1 MSTTANTQLEAI
13 HAMMASGH
21 RSVRI
26 ERHTLLLWGL
36 AAAFLILAVEVIFSK
51 QRFPEI
57 WLRSL
62 SANAFIAV
70 VLTAVAI
77 WDYRLTHRARRQRD
91 ETLSFVQQQL
101 MKVWWLLVGLIVL
114 INLGMNFFGGG
125 YMFYGVLLTVMGVAF
140 YVHGLFSQQ
149 MLAWIGVLL
158 IGLGLASVAVKLPFA
173 LMEWLAFFVFGLGL
187 PFLALL
193 LPRTE
198 NHATHQRRLLAAL
211 AWLTL
216 VLVPTGVVY
225 EWSKRVAR
233 PDVPATEL
241 AVFQRQPQTVRGLQ
255 VVRLPA
261 GTLVPVQIEIT
272 GDVLEGAGT
281 ALLPMRLARPV
292 ELVLRD
298 GELDG
303 RFRVGDDEWKQRLY
317 NLRVRMTDLS
327 ALLRSSDG
335 PQVTLKANFGTEN

>member
-1 MSTTANTQLEAI
+1 MSTTANAQLEAI

-36 AAAFLILAVEVIFSK
+36 AAAFLILVVDVIFSK
-51 QRFPEI
+51 ERFPEV

-70 VLTAVAI
+70 VLTGVAI
-77 WDYRLTHRARRQRD
+77 WDYRLTRHARRQRD
-91 ETLSFVQQQL
+91 ESLSFVQQQL

-114 INLGMNFFGGG
+114 INFGMNFFGGG
-125 YMFYGVLLTVMGVAF
+125 YMFFGVLLAVMGIAF

-149 MLAWIGVLL
+149 MLSWTGLLL
-158 IGLGLASVAVKLPFA
+158 IGLGLASVALKLPYA
-173 LMEWLAFFVFGLGL
+173 VMEWLAFFVFGLGL
-187 PFLALL
+187 PLLALL
-193 LPRTE
+193 LPRTG
-198 NHATHQRRLLAAL
+198 NDATLQRRMAAAL
-211 AWLTL
+211 VWLTL
-216 VLVPTGVVY
+216 VLVPTAIVY
-225 EWSKRVAR
+225 EWNRRVAR
-233 PDVPATEL
+233 PVAQATEL
-241 AVFQRQPQTVRGLQ
+241 AAFQRQPEAATGLQ

-261 GTLVPVQIEIT
+261 GTLVPVQIEIS

-281 ALLPMRLARPV
+281 AILPMRLARSI
-292 ELVLRD
+292 ELALRD

-317 NLRVRMTDLS
+317 NLRVHRTELS
-327 ALLRSSDG
+327 ATLRPADG
-335 PQVTLKANFGTEN
+335 PRVALKARFGTRN